1 MTILVIGVATGFVYA
16 LVGVG
21 YSLIYRTTGIVNFA
35 QGAFVMVGGMSTYW
49 LQQVHHVPYPIA
61 AVGGVLISGA
71 VGAVLWVALVS
82 PLWRRNSPAVVVILA
97 TLVFGDLVANCV
109 AKFISADPQTL
120 PPWFAGFRVPIGG
133 ASIDGQ
139 YVLVIAVALVSIIAV
154 AAVLQQSNIG
164 RAMRACAANTQTSQL
179 LGIAPRRVGA
189 TAMIFTAALAGLAG
203 IVFTP
208 VQYTDYASA
217 LNYGIYGFV
226 AATIGSFG
234 DLWGALLGGLL
245 LGVVTSLTGR
255 YISTNYELVIAFA
268 ILLVL
273 LVLRPQGLLGR
284 RALTVS
290 HA

>member
-1 MTILVIGVATGFVYA
+1 MTVLVVGIATGFVYA
-16 LVGVG
+16 LVAVG

-35 QGAFVMVGGMSTYW
+35 QGAFVMVGGMATWW
-49 LQQVHHVPYPIA
+49 LTQHHFPYALAALGGVVVAA
-61 AVGGVLISGA
+61 AVGGVLWA
-71 VGAVLWVALVS
+71 ALVS
-82 PLWRRNSPAVVVILA
+82 PLWRRNSPPVVVILA
-97 TLVFGDLVANCV
+97 TLVFGDLVANVV
-109 AKFISADPQTL
+109 AKGISADPQTL
-120 PPWFAGFRVPIGG
+120 PRWISGFRIPIGG
-133 ASIDGQ
+133 SSIDGQ
-139 YVLVIAVALVSIIAV
+139 YLIVIAVALVSIVAIA
-154 AAVLQQSNIG
+154 AALQRSNIG

-189 TAMIFTAALAGLAG
+189 AAMVFTAGLAGLAG
-203 IVFTP
+203 VVFTP
-208 VQYTDYASA
+208 VQYTDYSSA

-234 DLWGALLGGLL
+234 DLWGSLLGGLL
-245 LGVVTSLTGR
+245 LGVVTQLTGR

-284 RALTVS
+284 RGAVS

>member
-1 MTILVIGVATGFVYA
+1 
-16 LVGVG
+16 
-21 YSLIYRTTGIVNFA
+21 
-35 QGAFVMVGGMSTYW
+35 MVGGMATWW
-49 LQQVHHVPYPIA
+49 LTKHHIAYPLA
-61 AVGGVLISGA
+61 AVGGVLVAAA

-97 TLVFGDLVANCV
+97 TLVFGDLVANVV
-109 AKFISADPQTL
+109 AKGISADPQTL
-120 PPWFAGFRVPIGG
+120 PRWISGFRIPIAGN
-133 ASIDGQ
+133 SIDGQ
-139 YVLVIAVALVSIIAV
+139 YIIVIAVALISIVAIA
-154 AAVLQQSNIG
+154 AALQRSNIG

-189 TAMIFTAALAGLAG
+189 AAMIFTAALAGLAG
-203 IVFTP
+203 VVFTP
-208 VQYTDYASA
+208 VQYTDYTSA
-217 LNYGIYGFV
+217 LNFGIYGFV

-234 DLWGALLGGLL
+234 DLWGSLLGGVL
-245 LGVVTSLTGR
+245 LGVVTQVTGR

-284 RALTVS
+284 RSAVV

>member
-1 MTILVIGVATGFVYA
+1 MTIVAIGIATGFVYA
-16 LVGVG
+16 LVAVG

-35 QGAFVMVGGMSTYW
+35 QGAFVMVGGMATYSF
-49 LQQVHHVPYPIA
+49 QKQHHVPYLLA
-61 AVGGVLISGA
+61 AIGGVLAAAA

-97 TLVFGDLVANCV
+97 TLVFGELVANSV
-109 AKFISADPQTL
+109 AKGISADPQTL
-120 PPWFAGFRVPIGG
+120 PPWIPGFRVPIGD

-139 YVLVIAVALVSIIAV
+139 YVIVVAVALVSIVAIAV
-154 AAVLQQSNIG
+154 ALRRSNIG

-189 TAMIFTAALAGLAG
+189 AAMIFTAGLAGLAG
-203 IVFTP
+203 VVFTP
-208 VQYTDYASA
+208 AQYTDYSSA

-234 DLWGALLGGLL
+234 DLWGALLGGIL

-284 RALTVS
+284 RTTVQ
-290 HA
+290 HG

>member
-1 MTILVIGVATGFVYA
+1 MTVLVIGIATGFVYA
-16 LVGVG
+16 LVAVG

-35 QGAFVMVGGMSTYW
+35 QGAFVMVGGMGTWW
-49 LQQVHHVPYPIA
+49 LQSHHVAYPLA
-61 AVGGVLISGA
+61 ALGGVLIAGA
-71 VGAVLWVALVS
+71 VGGVLWVALVS

-97 TLVFGDLVANCV
+97 TLVFGDLVANVV
-109 AKFISADPQTL
+109 AKGVSADPQTL
-120 PPWFAGFRVPIGG
+120 PRWFPGFRIPVGG
-133 ASIDGQ
+133 SSIDGQ
-139 YVLVIAVALVSIIAV
+139 YVIVIAVALVSIIAI
-154 AAVLQQSNIG
+154 AAALQRSNIG

-189 TAMIFTAALAGLAG
+189 AAMIFTAALAGLAG
-203 IVFTP
+203 VVFTP
-208 VQYTDYASA
+208 VQYTDYSSA
-217 LNYGIYGFV
+217 LNFGIYGFV

-234 DLWGALLGGLL
+234 DLWGALLGGVL

-255 YISTNYELVIAFA
+255 YISTNYELVIAFT

-284 RALTVS
+284 RSAVA

>member
-49 LQQVHHVPYPIA
+49 LQQEQHVPYALA
-61 AVGGVLISGA
+61 AVGGVLIAGA
-71 VGAVLWVALVS
+71 VGGVLWVAVVS

-97 TLVFGDLVANCV
+97 TLVFGDLVANTV
-109 AKFISADPQTL
+109 AKSISADPQTL
-120 PPWFAGFRVPIGG
+120 PPWFAGFRVPIGD
-133 ASIDGQ
+133 ASLDGQ
-139 YVLVIAVALVSIIAV
+139 YVLVIAVALVAIIVV
-154 AAVLQQSNIG
+154 AALLQRSNIG
-164 RAMRACAANTQTSQL
+164 RAMRACAANAQTSQL

-189 TAMIFTAALAGLAG
+189 MAMIFTAMLAGLAG
-203 IVFTP
+203 VVFTP
-208 VQYTDYASA
+208 AQYTDYVSA

-226 AATIGSFG
+226 AATIGGFG
-234 DLWGALLGGLL
+234 DLWGSLVGGVL
-245 LGVVTSLTGR
+245 LGVVTSMTGR
-255 YISTNYELVIAFA
+255 YISTNYELVIAFG

-284 RALTVS
+284 RATAV

>member
-1 MTILVIGVATGFVYA
+1 MTVLVIGIATGFVYA
-16 LVGVG
+16 LVAVG

-35 QGAFVMVGGMSTYW
+35 QGAFVMVGGMATWW
-49 LQQVHHVPYPIA
+49 LTQRHFPYALAALGGVLIAA
-61 AVGGVLISGA
+61 AVGG
-71 VGAVLWVALVS
+71 VLWVALVS

-97 TLVFGDLVANCV
+97 TLVFGDLVANVV
-109 AKFISADPQTL
+109 AKAVSADPQTL
-120 PPWFAGFRVPIGG
+120 PRWISGFRIPIGG
-133 ASIDGQ
+133 GSIDGQ
-139 YVLVIAVALVSIIAV
+139 YVIVIVVALVSIVAIA
-154 AAVLQQSNIG
+154 AALQRSNIG

-189 TAMIFTAALAGLAG
+189 AAMIFTAGLAGLAG
-203 IVFTP
+203 VVFTP
-208 VQYTDYASA
+208 VQYTDYSSA
-217 LNYGIYGFV
+217 LNFGIYGFV

-234 DLWGALLGGLL
+234 DLWGSLLGGVL
-245 LGVVTSLTGR
+245 LGVVTQLTGR

-284 RALTVS
+284 RSAVS

>member
-1 MTILVIGVATGFVYA
+1 MTILAIGIATGFVYA
-16 LVGVG
+16 LVAVG

-35 QGAFVMVGGMSTYW
+35 QGAFVMVGGMATYW
-49 LQQVHHVPYPIA
+49 LYQVHHVPYPVA
-61 AVGGVLISGA
+61 AAGGVLIAGA
-71 VGAVLWVALVS
+71 VGGVLWVALVS
-82 PLWRRNSPAVVVILA
+82 PLWRRGSPAVVVILA

-109 AKFISADPQTL
+109 AKGISADPQTL
-120 PPWFAGFRVPIGG
+120 PPWIHGFRVPVGG

-139 YVLVIAVALVSIIAV
+139 YVIVIAVAFVSIIAV
-154 AAVLQQSNIG
+154 AVALQRSNLG

-189 TAMIFTAALAGLAG
+189 AAMVFTAALAGLAG
-203 IVFTP
+203 VVFTP
-208 VQYTDYASA
+208 AQYTDYNSA

-234 DLWGALLGGLL
+234 DLWGALLGGIL
-245 LGVVTSLTGR
+245 LGVVTALTGR

-284 RALTVS
+284 RAALQHT
-290 HA
+290 

>member
-1 MTILVIGVATGFVYA
+1 MTVLVIGIATGFVYA
-16 LVGVG
+16 LVAVG

-35 QGAFVMVGGMSTYW
+35 QGAFVMVGGMATWW
-49 LQQVHHVPYPIA
+49 LTRHHLPYPLAALGGVLIAA
-61 AVGGVLISGA
+61 AVGG
-71 VGAVLWVALVS
+71 VLWVALVS

-97 TLVFGDLVANCV
+97 TLVFGDLVANVV
-109 AKFISADPQTL
+109 AKGVSADPQTL
-120 PPWFAGFRVPIGG
+120 PRWISGFRIPIAGN
-133 ASIDGQ
+133 SIDGQ
-139 YVLVIAVALVSIIAV
+139 YIIVIAVALISIVAIA
-154 AAVLQQSNIG
+154 AALQRSNIG

-189 TAMIFTAALAGLAG
+189 AAMIFTAGLAGLAG
-203 IVFTP
+203 VVFTP
-208 VQYTDYASA
+208 VQYTDYTSA
-217 LNYGIYGFV
+217 LNFGIYGFV

-234 DLWGALLGGLL
+234 DLWGSLLGGVL
-245 LGVVTSLTGR
+245 LGVVTQLTGR

-284 RALTVS
+284 RSAVS

>member
-1 MTILVIGVATGFVYA
+1 MTVLVIGIATGFVYA
-16 LVGVG
+16 LVAVG

-35 QGAFVMVGGMSTYW
+35 QGAFVMVGGMATWW
-49 LQQVHHVPYPIA
+49 LTQHHLAYPLA
-61 AVGGVLISGA
+61 AIGGVLIAAA

-97 TLVFGDLVANCV
+97 TLVFGDLVANVV
-109 AKFISADPQTL
+109 AKGVSADPQTL
-120 PPWFAGFRVPIGG
+120 PRWISGFRIPIGG
-133 ASIDGQ
+133 SSIDGQ
-139 YVLVIAVALVSIIAV
+139 YVIVIAVALVSIVAIA
-154 AAVLQQSNIG
+154 AALQRSNIG

-189 TAMIFTAALAGLAG
+189 AAMIFTAGLAGLAG
-203 IVFTP
+203 VVFTP
-208 VQYTDYASA
+208 VQYTDYSSA
-217 LNYGIYGFV
+217 LNFGIYGFV

-234 DLWGALLGGLL
+234 DLWGSLLGGLL
-245 LGVVTSLTGR
+245 LGLVTQLTGR

-284 RALTVS
+284 RSAVI